1 MNFGKTLFTFSFCL
15 LLLGSLG
22 CGETNY
28 ELADYQGLDG
38 LGIGNGLTFH
48 PSEKLILI
56 SKPSEELDARGNA
69 FYRIFLCKDVMGK
82 WSCDVQV
89 PFSGDF
95 TDYHPVFSPDGK
107 WLYFNSD
114 RPVPN
119 TMKRTKTINIWR
131 VSFDGEQ
138 WGTPEYLEMINTE
151 NHESYPS
158 VAKSGALYFNSDRPG
173 GYGSMDIYKS
183 ELKDGTFTEPV
194 ALATL
199 NTPDSENDLFV
210 DPEERFMVLNRYFL
224 ESREIELFLSVRD
237 EEGWSIPR
245 PMEEIN
251 RRNIWELTPVLS
263 PDGKFLFYEIN
274 GKIHRTETPIR

>member
-1 MNFGKTLFTFSFCL
+1 MWLCILQLCLYGCNSTLYTLS
-15 LLLGSLG
+15 
-22 CGETNY
+22 
-28 ELADYQGLDG
+28 DYQGLNEIE
-38 LGIGNGLTFH
+38 IGNGLTFH
-48 PSEKLILI
+48 PFKKLILI
-56 SKPSEELDARGNA
+56 SKPSKELDARGNA
-69 FYRIFLCKDVMGK
+69 FYRIFLCNDVSGK
-82 WSCDVQV
+82 WQCDVQV

-119 TMKRTKTINIWR
+119 TMERTKTINIWK

-138 WGTPEYLEMINTE
+138 WGIPEYLVIINTE

-173 GYGSMDIYKS
+173 GYGSMDVYKS
-183 ELKDGTFTEPV
+183 ELKGGTFTEPV

-210 DPEERFMVLNRYFL
+210 DPEERFMVLNRYLFK
-224 ESREIELFLSVRD
+224 SKEIELFIAYNKK
-237 EEGWSIPR
+237 GKWSQPL
-245 PMEEIN
+245 PLNSIN
-251 RRNIWELTPVLS
+251 KKGVWELTPTLS
-263 PDGKFLFYEIN
+263 PDGKYLFYEVN
-274 GKIHRTETPIR
+274 GKIIGQEMKQIPITFKSI